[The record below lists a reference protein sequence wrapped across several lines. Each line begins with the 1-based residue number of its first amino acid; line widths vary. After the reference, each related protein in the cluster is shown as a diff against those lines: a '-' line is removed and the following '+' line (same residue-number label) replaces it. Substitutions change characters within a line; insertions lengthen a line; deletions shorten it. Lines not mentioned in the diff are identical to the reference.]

1 MKKYK
6 IGNIVKIKNGD
17 KCVIVDII
25 DDEAMV
31 FNISKLE
38 PDKIKLNSIEK
49 IVGEANCTTM
59 VVDGKNVTVKK
70 GCSEEPEEETEETEE
85 TEELEETEESEKDND
100 PSELFGELIK
110 LFGKAAIEIGN
121 ILTEVAEE
129 GKKNG

>member
-38 PDKIKLNSIEK
+38 LDKIKLNSIEK

-70 GCSEEPEEETEETEE
+70 GCSEEPEEETEE